1 LLYEIAR
8 WRIPKENSKKHL
20 ECWRE
25 ILADQKAHSEKFH
38 YTRSRIVQFA
48 EAEASSAEET
58 WGWIDEYEDREAYEK
73 MAKAIEEDTEVVKL
87 KNQYHSKWDPLR
99 VPGSF
104 KAELWTEQLK
114 SDLK

>member
-1 LLYEIAR
+1 LLYYIAR

-38 YTRSRIVQFA
+38 YTRTRILRLA
-48 EAEASSAEET
+48 NEESSEEET

-73 MAKAIEEDTEVVKL
+73 MTKAIEEDTEVVKL
-87 KNQYHSKWDPLR
+87 NIQGHSKWDPLR

-104 KAELWTEQLK
+104 KAELWTEQLR